1 MTEIRS
7 HTTID
12 LTTENNTEQQIMKI
26 LILNC
31 GSSSIKY
38 KMYDMGGQA
47 VLAAGGIEKIGS
59 QGAFVKTKSPVAEK
73 TFYEIPDHNTGVEIV
88 LKALT
93 DPEKGCIKS
102 LEEINAVGQRI
113 VHGGPFSAST
123 ILTPEIF
130 AEWKK
135 YLALAPVHSGV
146 QAKCIEAVQ
155 AHLPQVPQVAIFDT
169 AFHQTIPEHAYL
181 SSLPYEYYEKYGIR
195 RYGFHGTSFR
205 YVLQQSAKVLGF
217 NPTEKKLIICHIGNG
232 ISISAVKG
240 GQCID
245 TTMGMMPNE
254 GPMMGT
260 RTGDLDP
267 SSLLYLM
274 EKEHLTIRQATD
286 IINKKSGLLGISGK
300 TNDMREVIE
309 LAENGDEK
317 ALLAVKMYNYR
328 LKKYIGAY
336 AAILGGVDYIIFTAG
351 VGENQ
356 PPVRKGCLEGL
367 EFIGVKLDQDKNEKI
382 YGQETVISTPDS
394 KVTVAVIPTDE
405 ELMMAED
412 AMRLISAK

>member
-1 MTEIRS
+1 
-7 HTTID
+7 
-12 LTTENNTEQQIMKI
+12 MKI

-38 KMYDMGGQA
+38 KMYDMTDKS

-59 QGAFVKTKSPVAEK
+59 QGAFLKIKLPVAEK

-93 DPEKGCIKS
+93 DSQKGCIKS
-102 LEEINAVGQRI
+102 LEEINAIGQRI
-113 VHGGPFSAST
+113 VHGGPFSEST
-123 ILTPEIF
+123 IITPEIF
-130 AEWKK
+130 LEWKK
-135 YLALAPVHSGV
+135 FLALAPVHSGV
-146 QAKCIEAVQ
+146 QAKCIEAVK

-181 SSLPYEYYEKYGIR
+181 SSLPYDYYEKYGIR

-205 YVLQQSAKVLGF
+205 YVLQRSAQVLGF
-217 NPTEKKLIICHIGNG
+217 NPKEKRLIICHIGNG
-232 ISISAVKG
+232 ISISAVKD

-274 EKEHLTIRQATD
+274 EKEKLSTAQATD
-286 IINKKSGLLGISGK
+286 IINKQSGLLGISGK

-309 LAENGDEK
+309 LAENGDQK
-317 ALLAVKMYNYR
+317 AQLAVKMYNYR
-328 LKKYIGAY
+328 LKKYIGAS

-351 VGENQ
+351 VGANQ
-356 PPVRKGCLEGL
+356 PPVRKGCLDGL
-367 EFIGVKLDQDKNEKI
+367 EFIGVQLDLAKNKTI
-382 YGQETVISTPDS
+382 YGQETVISTPES
-394 KVTVAVIPTDE
+394 KVIVAVIPTDE

-412 AMRLISAK
+412 TMNLVASR

>member
-1 MTEIRS
+1 
-7 HTTID
+7 
-12 LTTENNTEQQIMKI
+12 MKV

-38 KMYDMGGQA
+38 KMYNMENKS

-59 QGAFVKTKSPVAEK
+59 NGAFLKIKSPTVEK
-73 TFYEIPDHNTGVEIV
+73 KFYEIPDHNVGVEIV
-88 LKALT
+88 LKTLT
-93 DPEKGCIKS
+93 EKDGGCIKS
-102 LEEINAVGQRI
+102 LKEIDAVGNRI
-113 VHGGPFSAST
+113 VHGGPFSKST
-123 ILTPEIF
+123 LLTPEIF

-135 YLALAPVHSGV
+135 YLSLAPVHSNV
-146 QAKCIEAVQ
+146 QAKCIESIMT
-155 AHLPQVPQVAIFDT
+155 HLPHIPQVAIFDT

-181 SSLPYEYYEKYGIR
+181 QSLPFEYYKKYGIR

-205 YVLQQSAKVLGF
+205 YVLQRSANVLGF
-217 NPTEKKLIICHIGNG
+217 EPKEKKIIICHIGNG
-232 ISISAVKG
+232 ISLCAIKDG
-240 GQCID
+240 KCLD

-274 EKEHLTIRQATD
+274 EKEKLTTEQATD
-286 IINKKSGLLGISGK
+286 IINKQSGLLGISGK

-309 LAENGDEK
+309 LAESGDYK
-317 ALLAVKMYNYR
+317 AQLAVKMYNYR

-367 EFIGVKLDQDKNEKI
+367 EFIGVELDYAKNDKI
-382 YGQETVISTPDS
+382 YGQETIISTPNS

-412 AMRLISAK
+412 TMSLVKNIN

>member
-1 MTEIRS
+1 
-7 HTTID
+7 
-12 LTTENNTEQQIMKI
+12 MKV

-38 KMYDMGGQA
+38 KMYDMDNKA

-59 QGAFVKTKSPVAEK
+59 QGAFLKTKQPVADK
-73 TFYEIPDHNTGVEIV
+73 TFYDIPDHNTGVEIV
-88 LKALT
+88 LRTLT
-93 DPEKGCIKS
+93 DKAKGCITS
-102 LEEINAVGQRI
+102 LEEINAVGDRI
-113 VHGGPFSAST
+113 VHGGPFSEST
-123 ILTPEIF
+123 LITPEIF
-130 AEWKK
+130 TEWKK
-135 YLALAPVHSGV
+135 YLALAPVHSSV
-146 QAKCIEAVQ
+146 QAKCIEAVTN
-155 AHLPQVPQVAIFDT
+155 HLPNVPQVAIFDT

-205 YVLQQSAKVLGF
+205 YVLQRSAEFLNF
-217 NPTEKKLIICHIGNG
+217 NPKEKKLIICHIGNG
-232 ISISAVKG
+232 ISLSAVKD

-274 EKEHLTIRQATD
+274 EKEHLTPDQATD
-286 IINKKSGLLGISGK
+286 IINKQSGLLGISGK
-300 TNDMREVIE
+300 TNDMREIIE
-309 LAENGDEK
+309 LAESGDKK
-317 ALLAVKMYNYR
+317 AQLAVKMYNYR

-336 AAILGGVDYIIFTAG
+336 AAILDGVDYIIFTAG

-356 PPVRKGCLEGL
+356 PPVRKGCLAGL
-367 EFIGVKLDQDKNEKI
+367 EFMGVRLDEAKNEKI
-382 YGQETVISTPDS
+382 YGQEAIISTPDS
-394 KVTVAVIPTDE
+394 KVIVAVVPTDE

-412 AMRLISAK
+412 TTRIVTKK